1 VSVSLQDRVSA
12 PAALISW
19 KSASLVLIAATAIVG
34 FAIAAGV
41 GATAAF
47 DVWSRFDEPRAFAAG
62 EVSALLTA
70 RVAVSLF
77 AFQSV
82 TILSVFAV
90 NAFFNRAG
98 GSCLPFGMPAGGVK
112 TLVLAVFALLAF
124 TTAYGALI
132 YAIDKDALRQD
143 LQPFADMMKSRTW
156 WLVLIAAGIG
166 APLAEECLFRGLL
179 FGTLKRTS
187 LGFIGAALITAV
199 MWAMLHANYSI
210 YGLVA
215 ITLIGV
221 YLAFVRERTGTL
233 LTPIVC
239 HGFYNS
245 LIVLILAFAPDS
257 SLVTGG

>member
-1 VSVSLQDRVSA
+1 MEDRVSA
-12 PAALISW
+12 PAAFMSW
-19 KSASLVLIAATAIVG
+19 KSASLVLAVAAAIVG
-34 FAIAAGV
+34 LAIAAGI
-41 GATAAF
+41 GATAVF
-47 DVWSRFDEPRAFAAG
+47 DSWSRFDEPRAFAAG

-77 AFQSV
+77 AFQGV
-82 TILSVFAV
+82 TVLLVFVA
-90 NAFFNRAG
+90 NAFLTRGG
-98 GSCLPFGMPAGGVK
+98 GSFLPFGMPAGGVK
-112 TLVLAVFALLAF
+112 TLALAVLALIVF

-132 YAIDKDALRQD
+132 YAFDKDALRHD
-143 LQPFADMMKSRTW
+143 MQPFADMMKSRTW

-166 APLAEECLFRGLL
+166 APFAEECLFRGLL
-179 FGTLKRTS
+179 FGAMKRTS
-187 LGFIGAALITAV
+187 LGFIGAALVTAV
-199 MWAMLHANYSI
+199 MWAVLHANYSI

-233 LTPIVC
+233 VTPIVC

-245 LIVLILAFAPDS
+245 LIVLILAFAPNG